1 MHDIRFIREN
11 PEQFDG
17 ALKNRG
23 LSPIAD
29 RILQLDKQH
38 RQILTDLQNYQSQ
51 RNAIAKAFGDA
62 KRNGESTDSIALESE
77 KIKQHISVLEETS
90 RLEEQK
96 LHDILAGIP
105 NLQAD
110 DVPVGSDEHANV
122 EVSRWGMPKTFSFT
136 PKQHY
141 ELGEA
146 LGLMDFE
153 TAAKISGA
161 RFVLLKGQLSRL
173 ERAIGQ
179 FMLDTHGT
187 EFGYTEVT
195 PPLLVNDASMFG
207 TGNLPKFGEDA
218 FKTNYGHWLIPTSEV
233 SLTNIVAGDILNPDQ
248 LPIRMTAYT
257 PCFRAEAG
265 SAGRDTRGMIR
276 NHQFTKVELVSI
288 TTPEQSE
295 AEHERMTSAA
305 ESILQKLN
313 LPYRK
318 MLLSTGDMGFQAKKT
333 YDLEVWLPGPQ
344 AYREISSCSNCG
356 DFQARRMNARFKK
369 DQDKPQF
376 VHTLN
381 GSGLAVGRTLIAVL
395 ENYQEADG
403 SITIPEVL
411 HKYTNF
417 DRIGG

>member
-11 PEQFDG
+11 PEQFDEL
-17 ALKNRG
+17 LKTRG
-23 LSPIAD
+23 LLPVAE
-29 RILQLDKQH
+29 RIMQLDKQH

-77 KIKQHISVLEETS
+77 KIKQHIGILEETS
-90 RLEEQK
+90 RLEEHK

-105 NLQAD
+105 NLPAS
-110 DVPVGSDEHANV
+110 DVPIGSDEHANV
-122 EVSRWGMPKTFSFT
+122 EVSSWGAPKSFSFT

-161 RFVLLKGQLSRL
+161 RFVLLKGALSKL
-173 ERAIGQ
+173 ERAIAQ
-179 FMLDTHGT
+179 FMLDSHET
-187 EFGYTEVT
+187 EFGYLEIT
-195 PPLLVNDASMFG
+195 PPLLVNDAAMFG
-207 TGNLPKFGEDA
+207 TGNLPKFGDDA
-218 FKTNYGHWLIPTSEV
+218 FHTSHNHWLIPTSEV
-233 SLTNIVAGDILNPDQ
+233 CLTNMVAGDTLQQQQ
-248 LPIRMTAYT
+248 LPLRFTAYT

-265 SAGRDTRGMIR
+265 AAGRDTRGMIR

-288 TTPEQSE
+288 TTPDQSD

-318 MLLSTGDMGFQAKKT
+318 MLLSTGDMGFCAKKT

-356 DFQARRMNARFKK
+356 DFQSRRMNTRYRR
-369 DQDKPQF
+369 DNQDKPQF

-403 SITIPEVL
+403 SITIPEAL
-411 HKYTNF
+411 RKYTNF
-417 DRIGG
+417 DKIG